1 VRRNP
6 RLLFFG
12 SLFTLALAGGTVGFH
27 LLEGLEFFDAFYFS
41 IITMA
46 TVGYGDIHP
55 WSTEGKALAIVLV
68 FAGVGSFVGVVE
80 AMAESVI
87 SGREERAKREKRNMI
102 RGIFFSDV
110 GLELLGRLVRADG
123 GAGALTESLL
133 MDATWEQP
141 RFRRAAKLLEAHG
154 FALDPALL
162 DLTALRALL
171 REKSDLLLRLLENP
185 SIGEHEVFSD
195 TLRAIYHLRDE
206 LMCRPEDLESL
217 PESDRRHL
225 AGDATRVYG
234 LVAGQWITYAGYLKA
249 NYPYLFYLAAR
260 TNPFNPGASVIV
272 RE

>member
-1 VRRNP
+1 MRRNP

-27 LLEGLEFFDAFYFS
+27 FIEGLEFFDAFYFS

-123 GAGALTESLL
+123 GAGGVGGL
-133 MDATWEQP
+133 
-141 RFRRAAKLLEAHG
+141 RRSRPPARTGGAWDGVPGGGHERNGRREIMRSPGRGVGRPSRARSRVGTAPVAGSDSPG
-154 FALDPALL
+154 FAQRFVLQGKGTGGA
-162 DLTALRALL
+162 
-171 REKSDLLLRLLENP
+171 
-185 SIGEHEVFSD
+185 EHVC
-195 TLRAIYHLRDE
+195 A
-206 LMCRPEDLESL
+206 P
-217 PESDRRHL
+217 
-225 AGDATRVYG
+225 G
-234 LVAGQWITYAGYLKA
+234 LG
-249 NYPYLFYLAAR
+249 
-260 TNPFNPGASVIV
+260 
-272 RE
+272 